1 MNAQQSGKLGENA
14 ACVYLKK
21 KRYAILA
28 RNYRKRFG
36 EIDIIAQR
44 KSKIVFVE
52 VKTRSGAGY
61 GMPSEAVDYYKQQKI
76 IKTAQSYLLEHRL
89 DGEIAFDVI
98 EVLLSGGKVLSV
110 NHIENAFIT

>member
-1 MNAQQSGKLGENA
+1 MNAQQRGKLGEDT

-89 DGEIAFDVI
+89 DGETAFDVI